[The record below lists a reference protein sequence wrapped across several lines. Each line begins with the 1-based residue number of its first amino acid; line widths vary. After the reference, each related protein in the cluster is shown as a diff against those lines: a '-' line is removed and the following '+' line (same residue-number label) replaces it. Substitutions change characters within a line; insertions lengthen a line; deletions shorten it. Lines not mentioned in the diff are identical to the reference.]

1 MAQSSGSGG
10 RATTGASAVLPEGFK
25 TGRARVETHRG
36 KTATPIPGLSAGL
49 LETLRHTDGVFEH
62 VAENKSQ
69 DLSFQAKVR
78 AWAKDNG
85 VIAKFTSPDTA
96 ADGKVTRGAWCELAS
111 DASDEVKA
119 RVAALQAS

>member
-1 MAQSSGSGG
+1 MGTSQGSGG
-10 RATTGASAVLPEGFK
+10 RATTGASAVVPEGFK
-25 TGRARVETHRG
+25 AGTARVETHRG

-62 VAENKSQ
+62 TAANKSQ
-69 DLSFQAKVR
+69 DLSFQSKVR

-85 VIAKFTSPDTA
+85 VNAKFTSPETA
-96 ADGKVTRGAWCELAS
+96 ADGSITRGAWCELAP
-111 DASDEVKA
+111 DASDETKA